1 MKTDWRMIVAR
12 DSILRSL
19 PNSTTFH
26 LEVWE
31 VYQSPEI
38 CSFTPYDENGTTSIF
53 LGLNSGQYDVITKG
67 DNTTINFT
75 VTILSSVNG
84 TDIVKLLGSDGK
96 DVGAGEK
103 VTFNVK
109 GVFYT
114 RQTNA
119 SGIAT
124 LTINLPP
131 SNYVITADYNGCRVA
146 NNITVLPV
154 LNATDLKMKY
164 GDKSQFKANLVD
176 GQGKPYADQTIQ
188 FNINGVLYYRTT
200 DSTGQAALNINLP
213 SGEYIITS
221 SFNGSS
227 IANKITISG

>member
-12 DSILRSL
+12 DPILRPL

-38 CSFTPYDENGTTSIF
+38 CSLTPYDENGTTSIS
-53 LGLNSGQYDVITKG
+53 LGLNSVQYDVITKG

-84 TDIVKLLGSDGK
+84 TYIVKLLGSDGK
-96 DVGAGEK
+96 AVDECEK
-103 VTFNVK
+103 VTFNVN

-124 LTINLPP
+124 LNFKLPP
-131 SNYVITADYNGCRVA
+131 SKYVITA
-146 NNITVLPV
+146 
-154 LNATDLKMKY
+154 
-164 GDKSQFKANLVD
+164 
-176 GQGKPYADQTIQ
+176 
-188 FNINGVLYYRTT
+188 
-200 DSTGQAALNINLP
+200 
-213 SGEYIITS
+213 EY
-221 SFNGSS
+221 
-227 IANKITISG
+227 K